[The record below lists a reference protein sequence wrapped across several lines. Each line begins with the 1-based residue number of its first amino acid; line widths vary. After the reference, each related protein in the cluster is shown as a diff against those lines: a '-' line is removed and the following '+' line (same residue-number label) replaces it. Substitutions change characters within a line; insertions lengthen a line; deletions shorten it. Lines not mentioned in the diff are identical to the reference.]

1 MRSYQRRI
9 YGKNRIFIQKIKYK
23 EEESGGM
30 RQPLLFLNKK
40 AKGLCGGNGNH
51 DGERYLISKIF
62 DR

>member
-1 MRSYQRRI
+1 M
-9 YGKNRIFIQKIKYK
+9 GKNRIFIQKIKYK

-30 RQPLLFLNKK
+30 RKPLLFLNEK

-62 DR
+62 DRS